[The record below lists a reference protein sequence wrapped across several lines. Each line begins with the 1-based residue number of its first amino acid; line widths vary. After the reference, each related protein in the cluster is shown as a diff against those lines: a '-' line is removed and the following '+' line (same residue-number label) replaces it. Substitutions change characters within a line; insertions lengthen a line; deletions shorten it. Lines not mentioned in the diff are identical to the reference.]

1 MILDRQNLVS
11 DKQNLA
17 QAAGSYLST
26 DAIDLTGGTF
36 ASPGGYGTIARDAA
50 KGQDFNFIVQVDT
63 TFTSGGAATLLV
75 EIVQA
80 DDAALG
86 TNRETLNQS
95 AVIAL
100 ATLKAG
106 YRFRVAVP
114 RSGITRRYLGVRYT
128 IGTAAMTA
136 GTCSAGIA
144 ANMSSNPQIV
154 S

>member
-1 MILDRQNLVS
+1 MILDMQNLLS
-11 DKQNLA
+11 DKQDLA

-26 DAIDLTGGTF
+26 NAIDLTGGTQ
-36 ASPGGYGTIARDAA
+36 ASPGGYGTIPRDAA
-50 KGQDFNFIVQVDT
+50 AGQPIDFFVRVDE

-75 EIVQA
+75 EVVQA

-95 AVIAL
+95 AAIAL
-100 ATLKAG
+100 ATLVAG
-106 YRFRVAVP
+106 YEHRVAIP
-114 RSGITRRYLGVRYT
+114 RQGITRRYLGVRYT

-136 GTCSAGIA
+136 GQCTAGIA
-144 ANMSSNPQIV
+144 VNRDSTPQIL